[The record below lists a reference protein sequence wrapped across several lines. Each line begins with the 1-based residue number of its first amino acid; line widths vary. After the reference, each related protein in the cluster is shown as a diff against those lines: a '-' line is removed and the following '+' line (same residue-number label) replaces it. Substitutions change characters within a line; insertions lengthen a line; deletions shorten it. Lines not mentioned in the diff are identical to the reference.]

1 MDSSEDMPGGPGRLP
16 AEPTRFVGRSAELE
30 ALARLLEHSRLVT
43 VTGPGGVGKS
53 RLAVRAAAR
62 LAAGFPDGAHLAD
75 LAPVRDRLLLGP
87 AVLAALDPAAG
98 PARPSTQALADRLA
112 DRRLLLVLDGCE
124 HLVDACA
131 ELVGA
136 LLRAAP
142 GLRVLATSRQ
152 SLRAAGEHLLP
163 LAPLPVEPA
172 AGRADSEAALLFA
185 DRAAAVRPGF
195 RLEPANRA
203 GVARLC
209 RRLDGLPLAL
219 ELAAGRLRALSVEQ
233 LTARLDDRFQLLTG
247 GGRSAPARHRTMRTA
262 IGWSH
267 ELCTMQERLLW
278 ARLSVFADGFD
289 LDAAEYVCA
298 GPGLPVDD
306 VLELLDALVDK
317 SVLERLDGDPVRF
330 RMLDTLREYGG
341 HWLRAGDE
349 GPRLLRRHRDWYL
362 GVADWGEVE
371 WFGPQQAETAERT
384 RLAHPNL
391 RAALEF
397 SLAEP
402 GEEQPALALA
412 AALWYFWAGTGRLG
426 EGRHW
431 LDRALALA
439 PEPTGA
445 RAKALWATG
454 RLAALQGDPARARTA
469 LDECRRQALD
479 TGDDRAL
486 ARAVHHQGCAALVGD
501 DPARAAVLFE
511 EALRRYTALGE
522 LDSHVLL
529 AMVELALAHLFLGDG
544 PSGAPWADRARRL
557 CEQHGERWAHGYCL
571 YAMAHARR
579 QSGEPRAARA
589 FARESLRLNHPLRD
603 PLALVLAI
611 DLLALLATED
621 PDPDPY
627 EARVL
632 QGAAHRLW
640 TAVGTPFLGSRTF
653 TGPHRACAHRTRAA
667 LTRQQYQEAFRL
679 GARLDLDTAV
689 RRALGP

>member
-1 MDSSEDMPGGPGRLP
+1 MRD
-16 AEPTRFVGRSAELE
+16 
-30 ALARLLEHSRLVT
+30 ARLL
-43 VTGPGGVGKS
+43 
-53 RLAVRAAAR
+53 A
-62 LAAGFPDGAHLAD
+62 
-75 LAPVRDRLLLGP
+75 P
-87 AVLAALDPAAG
+87 AVLAALDPAG
-98 PARPSTQALADRLA
+98 RTARPSPQALAERLA
-112 DRRLLLVLDGCE
+112 GRRLLLVLDGCE
-124 HLVDACA
+124 QLADACA

-203 GVARLC
+203 AVARLC

-219 ELAAGRLRALSVEQ
+219 ELAGGRLRALSVEQ
-233 LTARLDDRFQLLTG
+233 LAARLDDRFQLLAG
-247 GGRSAPARHRTMRTA
+247 GGPAVPARHRTMRTA

-267 ELCTMQERLLW
+267 ELCTVQERLLW

-298 GPGLPVDD
+298 GAGLPVDD
-306 VLELLDALVDK
+306 VLDLLDALVDK
-317 SVLERLDGDPVRF
+317 SVLERLDGDPARF
-330 RMLDTLREYGG
+330 RMLDTLREYGA

-397 SLAEP
+397 SLTEP

-454 RLAALQGDPARARTA
+454 HLAALQGDPAAPAPPWTSAAARPST
-469 LDECRRQALD
+469 
-479 TGDDRAL
+479 
-486 ARAVHHQGCAALVGD
+486 
-501 DPARAAVLFE
+501 PA
-511 EALRRYTALGE
+511 TT
-522 LDSHVLL
+522 
-529 AMVELALAHLFLGDG
+529 G
-544 PSGAPWADRARRL
+544 PSPAP
-557 CEQHGERWAHGYCL
+557 
-571 YAMAHARR
+571 
-579 QSGEPRAARA
+579 S
-589 FARESLRLNHPLRD
+589 
-603 PLALVLAI
+603 
-611 DLLALLATED
+611 T
-621 PDPDPY
+621 
-627 EARVL
+627 
-632 QGAAHRLW
+632 
-640 TAVGTPFLGSRTF
+640 
-653 TGPHRACAHRTRAA
+653 TRAA
-667 LTRQQYQEAFRL
+667 PPWSATTRPAPPRSSRRPCATTPPSASSTPTSCWPWSNSPSPTCSSATDRAAPP
-679 GARLDLDTAV
+679 GRPAPANSASSTANG
-689 RRALGP
+689 GPTATACTPWRTPAGSPASPGRPAPSPASRSG